1 MLDSNLI
8 YKVESKGEG
17 MKVRDY
23 MKDVLELSG
32 RFIKKVGLSD
42 RIKINGNVVRLNHKL
57 TEGDILIIQVEKK
70 NESQNIIPEKMD
82 IDVVYE
88 DMDLI
93 IVNKP
98 VNMVVHPTK
107 SYPTGTL
114 SNGVLNYFREN
125 GENCIVR
132 LVSRLDMDTSG
143 LIMIAKNQFAHMNL
157 AKSMENNLITK
168 KYLAICHNGILEDSG
183 TINANIGIM
192 KEDSIKR
199 SVMDSGQRSIT
210 HFKVLERF
218 KKGSLI
224 ELKLET
230 GRTHQIRVH
239 LSYLNCSIYG
249 DSLYGKEEKE
259 YIKRQA
265 LHAYKLILPHP
276 RTGKIIEVEKEM
288 PQDMKRLVHI
298 LKEDE
303 K

>member
-1 MLDSNLI
+1 MDSNLI

>member
-1 MLDSNLI
+1 MDSNLI

-143 LIMIAKNQFAHMNL
+143 LIMIAKNQFAHMSL

-168 KYLAICHNGILEDSG
+168 KYLAICHNDILEDSG

-239 LSYLNCSIYG
+239 LSYLNCPIYG

-276 RTGKIIEVEKEM
+276 RTGEIIEVEKEM
-288 PQDMKRLVHI
+288 PEDMKRLVHI

>member
-1 MLDSNLI
+1 MDSNLI

-42 RIKINGNVVRLNHKL
+42 RIKVNGNVVRLNYKL

-107 SYPTGTL
+107 SYPKGTL

-125 GENCIVR
+125 GEKCIVR
-132 LVSRLDMDTSG
+132 LVSRLDMNTSG
-143 LIMIAKNQFAHMNL
+143 LIMIAKNQFAHMSL
-157 AKSMENNLITK
+157 AKSMENNRITK
-168 KYLAICHNGILEDSG
+168 KYLAICHNNILEDSG
-183 TINANIGIM
+183 TIDANIGIA

-199 SVMDSGQRSIT
+199 SVIDSGQRSVT

-218 KKGSLI
+218 KKGSLV
-224 ELKLET
+224 ELNLET

-239 LSYLNCSIYG
+239 LSYLKCPIYG
-249 DSLYGKEEKE
+249 DSLYGEEE
-259 YIKRQA
+259 GQYIKRQA

-276 RTGKIIEVEKEM
+276 RTGEVIEVQKEM
-288 PQDMKRLVHI
+288 PEDMKRLIHI
-298 LKEDE
+298 LKEDT

>member
-1 MLDSNLI
+1 MDSNLI

-199 SVMDSGQRSIT
+199 SVMDSGQKSIT

-239 LSYLNCSIYG
+239 LSYLNCPIYG

>member
-1 MLDSNLI
+1 MDSNLI

-107 SYPTGTL
+107 SYPKGTL

-125 GENCIVR
+125 GEKCIVR

-143 LIMIAKNQFAHMNL
+143 LIMIAKNQFAHMSL
-157 AKSMENNLITK
+157 AKSMENNRITK
-168 KYLAICHNGILEDSG
+168 KYLAICHNNILEDSG
-183 TINANIGIM
+183 TIDANIGIA

-199 SVMDSGQRSIT
+199 SVIDSGQRSVT

-218 KKGSLI
+218 KKGSLV
-224 ELKLET
+224 ELNLET

-239 LSYLNCSIYG
+239 LSYLNCPIYG
-249 DSLYGKEEKE
+249 DSLYGEEE
-259 YIKRQA
+259 GQYIKRQA

-276 RTGKIIEVEKEM
+276 RTGEVIEVQKEM
-288 PQDMKRLVHI
+288 PEDMKRLIHI
-298 LKEDE
+298 LKEDT

>member
-1 MLDSNLI
+1 MDSNLI

-42 RIKINGNVVRLNHKL
+42 RIKINGNVVRLNYKL

-107 SYPTGTL
+107 SYPKGTL

-125 GENCIVR
+125 DEKCIVR
-132 LVSRLDMDTSG
+132 LVSRLDMNTSG
-143 LIMIAKNQFAHMNL
+143 LIMIAKNQFAHMSL

-168 KYLAICHNGILEDSG
+168 KYLAICHNNILEDSG
-183 TINANIGIM
+183 TIDANIGIA

-199 SVMDSGQRSIT
+199 SVIDSGQRSVT

-218 KKGSLI
+218 KKGSLV
-224 ELKLET
+224 ELNLET

-239 LSYLNCSIYG
+239 LSYLNCPIYG
-249 DSLYGKEEKE
+249 DSLYGEEE
-259 YIKRQA
+259 GQYIKRQA

-276 RTGKIIEVEKEM
+276 RTGEVIEVQKEM
-288 PQDMKRLVHI
+288 PEDMKRLIHI
-298 LKEDE
+298 LKEDT

>member
-1 MLDSNLI
+1 MDSNLI
-8 YKVESKGEG
+8 YKVESRGEG

-143 LIMIAKNQFAHMNL
+143 LIMIAKNQFAHMSL

-168 KYLAICHNGILEDSG
+168 KYLAICHNDILEDSG

-239 LSYLNCSIYG
+239 LSYLNCPIYG

-276 RTGKIIEVEKEM
+276 RTGEIIEVEKEM
-288 PQDMKRLVHI
+288 PEDMKRLVHI